1 MTTNSLLLWQLIVKD
16 IEAKISS
23 GELLP
28 GARLSTENKLAE
40 HFDVNRHTVRR
51 AIRELVMQN
60 LVEVTQG
67 RGSFVCRPRVSI
79 DYSKDIY
86 APSDVQIVLAKSGH
100 GHGKPIRTEPAT
112 AQMARALQIEQ
123 SDPVAVLDFEIK
135 SIDGEALA
143 LTTRTLPLER
153 LPGVLE
159 AFDEVGN
166 LPTALERLNV
176 RRITRKWV
184 RTRARTASAEERTAL
199 SIDLHTPL
207 LIVGCLFVNADARPV
222 LHDCS
227 LFAADRVEVYS
238 HNVPG

>member
-1 MTTNSLLLWQLIVKD
+1 MSTNSLLLWQLIVKD
-16 IEAKISS
+16 IEVKIAS
-23 GELLP
+23 GELPP
-28 GARLSTENKLAE
+28 GARLPTENKLAE
-40 HFDVNRHTVRR
+40 HYDVNRHTVRR
-51 AIRELVMQN
+51 AIHALVMQN

-100 GHGKPIRTEPAT
+100 GHEKPLRTEPAS
-112 AQMARALQIEQ
+112 AQMAKALQIEP
-123 SDPVAVLDFEIK
+123 SDPVAVLDFEIFAA
-135 SIDGEALA
+135 DGEPLA

-153 LPGVLE
+153 VPGILDAV
-159 AFDEVGN
+159 AAVGN
-166 LPTALERLNV
+166 LPKALERLNLC
-176 RRITRKWV
+176 RISRKWV
-184 RTRARTASAEERTAL
+184 RTRARTASAEERAAL
-199 SIDLHTPL
+199 NIALHTPL
-207 LIVGCLFVNADARPV
+207 LVVGCLFINAEAKPV